1 MSQPIIELRG
11 LTKRFEGAD
20 SVLALDHIDLTVEQ
34 AEKYIEEGHF
44 AAGSMLPKVQAAV
57 DFASSGP
64 DRTAMITHL
73 NKARDG
79 IMGKTGTRIHL

>member
-34 AEKYIEEGHF
+34 GQNLRHHRSLRRGQEHPGPVHQLIGKSPPRARSPWK
-44 AAGSMLPKVQAAV
+44 AGSSP
-57 DFASSGP
+57 P
-64 DRTAMITHL
+64 
-73 NKARDG
+73 
-79 IMGKTGTRIHL
+79 